1 MLLAI
6 IIAILFVVFRVFFFY
21 FKVFSEVLFV
31 FFEFF
36 KIFPQKEI
44 AKSITRDILR
54 RNAEE
59 TPHKETPKE
68 IAGINIQI
76 VERVPKNVDRSLTR
90 IPEGNAFRK
99 FSD

>member
-1 MLLAI
+1 MI
-6 IIAILFVVFRVFFFY
+6 FFRKFLWDFFH
-21 FKVFSEVLFV
+21 
-31 FFEFF
+31 
-36 KIFPQKEI
+36 QKEM

-68 IAGINIQI
+68 IAGNNIQT
-76 VERVPKNVDRSLTR
+76 VERVPRILTG